1 MCFSVKKQK
10 LRKLRKKSNENY
22 CNYVKEATAFD
33 KIRQNPPQQRD
44 KLWLKTGWGRSVR
57 KVDKHFIEVVR
68 VKEMNIRYFLLKE
81 YVKGQGETYG
91 ISVESGEEQVTVRQ
105 ITTKR
110 EDIEELLERLI
121 RGGVTPI
128 AVRDVMEDWLLR

>member
-22 CNYVKEATAFD
+22 CNYVKETTAFD
-33 KIRQNPPQQRD
+33 KIRQNSPQQRD
-44 KLWLKTGWGRSVR
+44 KLWLKTGRGRSVG
-57 KVDKHFIEVVR
+57 KVDKYFIKVVR
-68 VKEMNIRYFLLKE
+68 VKEMNIRYFLLKK

-91 ISVESGEEQVTVRQ
+91 ISVESDEEQVTVRQ